1 MTTSKPGYV
10 LGADVGT
17 SGCKTVLTDNQG
29 RAISPFNDKPQIAG
43 QFMARME
50 HLLKRL
56 HDEEQVQGVTV
67 FRGISGFGKSGK
79 LHSSSLLDMS
89 LDLPLVIE
97 FFDVPEKVDSILEH
111 IRQDIEPGHIVSWAG
126 SLVV

>member
-1 MTTSKPGYV
+1 
-10 LGADVGT
+10 
-17 SGCKTVLTDNQG
+17 
-29 RAISPFNDKPQIAG
+29 
-43 QFMARME
+43 ME

-97 FFDVPEKVDSILEH
+97 FFDVPEKIDAILEH
-111 IRQDIEPGHIVSWAG
+111 IRRDVEPGHIVSWAG
-126 SLVV
+126 ALVV

>member
-1 MTTSKPGYV
+1 MNTLDITFVRIY
-10 LGADVGT
+10 
-17 SGCKTVLTDNQG
+17 LTEG
-29 RAISPFNDKPQIAG
+29 EG
-43 QFMARME
+43 RME
-50 HLLKRL
+50 YLLKRL

-97 FFDVPEKVDSILEH
+97 FFDVPGKVDGILEH
-111 IRQDIEPGHIVSWAG
+111 IRQDVEPGHIVSWAG